1 VRSPRPPF
9 ALALAAALATA
20 LAALPAASQARTLRA
35 CHVGHGCFPRIQD
48 AVDAARA
55 GDTVRID
62 RGTWRESVTIPK
74 SKDRLR
80 LVGDVKH
87 PRRVLL
93 LNKGL
98 KGTARNNGVFVDGA
112 DGVTISGI
120 YAKNFRTNG
129 IFILHAVGY
138 TVSHA
143 VASGTGGYGIFA
155 FNSKGGF
162 MTRSEAF
169 YNGDSGFY
177 VGETP
182 RQAKP
187 RRTVLSHLTAWGNVL
202 GYSGT
207 NSRYVLITRSRFFNN
222 GVGIG
227 PNSLDSERFPPD
239 EDNIIRNNDVYWNN
253 FDYYRGTP
261 FPKPHPEVGEIP
273 FPVGVGILLF
283 SGRGNV
289 VENNRIFGNYLAG
302 YAQVTSIVLKNQQL
316 AQLENNIVR
325 DNAFGLN
332 DNDLN
337 GRDIGY
343 DGSGSGNCFENNTG
357 VRVTVPADG
366 STIVPCSPPTGNTFS
381 QDAQQELYGFAG
393 DATHEAN
400 WIVHAHAPRAG
411 CAPLEQYGRPENPRW
426 GC

>member
-1 VRSPRPPF
+1 VRAPRPL
-9 ALALAAALATA
+9 ALALAAAITGAA
-20 LAALPAASQARTLRA
+20 LALPAVAPARTLRA
-35 CHVGHGCFPRIQD
+35 CHIGHGCFPRIQD

-62 RGTWRESVTIPK
+62 RGTWRESVSIPA

-80 LVGDVKH
+80 LIGDVKR
-87 PRRVLL
+87 PRRVLIV
-93 LNKGL
+93 
-98 KGTARNNGVFVDGA
+98 NNGLRGEARDNGIAVHGA
-112 DGVTISGI
+112 NAVTISGV
-120 YAKNFRTNG
+120 YTKGFRDNG
-129 IFILHAVGY
+129 IFIENAVGY
-138 TVSHA
+138 TLSHD
-143 VASGTGGYGIFA
+143 VASHTGEYGLFA

-177 VGETP
+177 VGQTP
-182 RQAKP
+182 RQDRP
-187 RRTVLSHLTAWGNVL
+187 RRTILSHLTAWGNVL

-222 GVGIG
+222 GVGIA

-239 EDNIIRNNDVYWNN
+239 EDNVIRNNDVFWNN
-253 FDYYRGTP
+253 FNYYRGTP
-261 FPKPHPEVGEIP
+261 FPQPHPEVGEIP

-289 VENNRIFGNYLAG
+289 VEDNRIFGNYLGG
-302 YAQVTSIVLKNQQL
+302 YAQVSSIVLKNQRL

-332 DNDLN
+332 GTDLN

-343 DGSGSGNCFENNTG
+343 EGSGSGNCFENNTG

-366 STIVPCSPPTGNTFS
+366 STIVPCDPPTPNTFN
-381 QDAQQELYGFAG
+381 QAAQQELYGFAG
-393 DATHEAN
+393 DSTHEAN

-411 CAPLEQYGRPENPRW
+411 CAPLEHYTRPEDRRW

>member
-1 VRSPRPPF
+1 VRTPRPSLALP
-9 ALALAAALATA
+9 LALAAAIA
-20 LAALPAASQARTLRA
+20 AALPAAATARTLRA

-62 RGTWRESVTIPK
+62 RGTWRESVTIPA

-80 LVGDVKH
+80 LIGDVKD

-112 DGVTISGI
+112 NAVTISGL

-129 IFILHAVGY
+129 IFINHAVGY

-169 YNGDSGFY
+169 YNADSGFY

-182 RQAKP
+182 PQGRP
-187 RRTVLSHLTAWGNVL
+187 RRTILSHLTSWGNVL

-222 GVGIG
+222 GVGIA

-239 EDNIIRNNDVYWNN
+239 EDNIIRNNDVFWNN
-253 FDYYRGTP
+253 YDYYRGSP
-261 FPKPHPEVGEIP
+261 FPTPHPEVGEIP

-283 SGRGNV
+283 SGRGNI
-289 VENNRIFGNYLAG
+289 VESNRIFGNYLAG
-302 YAQVTSIVLKNQQL
+302 YAQVSSIVLKDQRV
-316 AQLENNIVR
+316 AQLENNVVR

-332 DNDLN
+332 GNDLN

-343 DGSGSGNCFENNTG
+343 EGSGSGNCFENNTG

-366 STIVPCSPPTGNTFS
+366 STIVPCDPPTPNTFN
-381 QDAQQELYGFAG
+381 QAAQQELYGFAG
-393 DATHEAN
+393 DSTHEAN
-400 WIVHAHAPRAG
+400 WIVHAHAARTG
-411 CAPLEQYGRPENPRW
+411 CAPLEHFKRPEDKRW